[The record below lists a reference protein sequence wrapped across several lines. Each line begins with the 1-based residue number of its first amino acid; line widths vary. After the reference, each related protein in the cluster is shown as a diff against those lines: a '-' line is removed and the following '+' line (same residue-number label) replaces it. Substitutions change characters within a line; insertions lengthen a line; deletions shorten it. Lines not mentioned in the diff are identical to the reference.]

1 MNQIEIER
9 KITKSKNISLTVYQN
24 GRVVLKHPAK
34 ISKILLENF
43 IAEKQN
49 WILNKLQKIPKDIP
63 KNLKFED
70 GETIHIFGKIAKIH
84 LNDKKTFYDP
94 MNGLYI
100 KYEKNEILRQKKAK
114 HYLKSLLLSKIEP
127 LIQKFESNLKTKVN
141 KISIRTMRSLWGS
154 CNSKNY
160 ISINL
165 SLVHCP
171 DYIIDYIILHEISH
185 TIEHNHSQKFWN
197 IVKSQNPNFKIAE
210 KWLKEYGK
218 KYIYYLN

>member
-1 MNQIEIER
+1 MKQIEIER

-34 ISKILLENF
+34 ISKIQLENF

-63 KNLKFED
+63 KKLKFED
-70 GETIHIFGKIAKIH
+70 GETTHIFGEIVKIY
-84 LNDKKTFYDP
+84 LNDKKISYDP
-94 MNGLYI
+94 GNGFYI
-100 KYEKNEILRQKKAK
+100 KKEKNEILRQKKAK
-114 HYLKSLLLSKIEP
+114 HYLKSLLFSKIEP
-127 LIQKFESNLKTKVN
+127 LVQKFESNLKTKVN

-154 CNSKNY
+154 CNSKND

-210 KWLKEYGK
+210 KWLKQFGK
-218 KYIYYLN
+218 NYIYYLN